1 MAQRH
6 EIEAWVNPSA
16 WDDPAE
22 AERVIDAI
30 EDSRSDDEELW
41 TRLAGG
47 GPEDQ
52 RSAAERD
59 QERAAVVVGDELLLY
74 RTAERQMEV
83 ARLRLHEALG
93 AAMAQGHTAY
103 RLAQVTGLSQAWIG
117 RIRSQTHHAG
127 EMSAWVERHYPGL
140 SPAEVAEAMAG
151 DVEALRR
158 ASTP

>member
-6 EIEAWVNPSA
+6 EIEAWVDPSA

-117 RIRSQTHHAG
+117 R
-127 EMSAWVERHYPGL
+127 
-140 SPAEVAEAMAG
+140 
-151 DVEALRR
+151 LRMQATSRTDPR
-158 ASTP
+158 A